1 MWSTLLYFVLYH
13 VKSGELYGGIGTFL
27 EDAGL
32 ILPIGTMELT
42 WPAFRADAIAAT
54 IKVRIRRFL
63 HQDFKRL
70 CTIFRVHRINLHFC
84 KKISPGIVLLCA
96 VQYRGYPVGYFVL
109 MLRPPFSSAVAA
121 HRSHTACFH
130 FAREVGQNQRNTSV
144 FKAFW
149 PCSYYNLIV
158 YSTDYDIKQQY
169 GRRAGRWSIMRIQE

>member
-1 MWSTLLYFVLYH
+1 MQNCNLIILEASWNKIKTTCPKAVYVST
-13 VKSGELYGGIGTFL
+13 
-27 EDAGL
+27 
-32 ILPIGTMELT
+32 
-42 WPAFRADAIAAT
+42 
-54 IKVRIRRFL
+54 
-63 HQDFKRL
+63 
-70 CTIFRVHRINLHFC
+70 CIFN
-84 KKISPGIVLLCA
+84 SIVLLCA

-158 YSTDYDIKQQY
+158 DSTNYSCCFHIYKSPYFRNCGTIICKTAAFMQQK
-169 GRRAGRWSIMRIQE
+169 RFVLTALWF

>member
-42 WPAFRADAIAAT
+42 WPAFRADTIAAT

-84 KKISPGIVLLCA
+84 KKNKPRYCSAMRSAIPGLSRWVFCFDAASSFLKRGCSSPQSYSLLSLC
-96 VQYRGYPVGYFVL
+96 
-109 MLRPPFSSAVAA
+109 SWSWTKSAK
-121 HRSHTACFH
+121 HQCFQG
-130 FAREVGQNQRNTSV
+130 FLT
-144 FKAFW
+144 
-149 PCSYYNLIV
+149 LLLL
-158 YSTDYDIKQQY
+158 
-169 GRRAGRWSIMRIQE
+169 